1 MNLLLIFPKFFK
13 ESNGD
18 WSMTRLILFLL
29 VVGGLTFA
37 FIYPD
42 YEMGYLGIIGLGL
55 GGKVGQKIIE
65 QKKDESKVD

>member
-1 MNLLLIFPKFFK
+1 MNLLLIFPQFFK

-18 WSMTRLILFLL
+18 WSMTRLILFILI
-29 VVGGLTFA
+29 VGGLTFA

>member
-1 MNLLLIFPKFFK
+1 
-13 ESNGD
+13 
-18 WSMTRLILFLL
+18 MTRLILFIL

-37 FIYPD
+37 YIYPE

-65 QKKDESKVD
+65 QKQEKNPEP